1 MFFPGLFLRRPNI
14 RHVGRY
20 FNDSLFTKEGEEMK
34 RTMII
39 AVVLFLSVFFLLSPS
54 PARAQAI
61 ENELYLIT
69 PVSKDVHDPALKA
82 FAAYA
87 QKKWNIQV
95 KTSAIPKGTP
105 VAYGQILEWKGR
117 PQADI
122 FWGGEGTLFDN
133 LAAEKLLE
141 PAKIPKKILDEIPA
155 TIGKPV
161 GLPLK
166 DPKGFWVGTT
176 LEPYGLIYQ
185 PKLLKRLG
193 VTIKN
198 WDDLLNPKLKGQIA
212 QCTPDRSS
220 SSHATYEVILETYG
234 WEKGWAWLKKLAANT
249 GIFTARS
256 RDVPNVVSK
265 GEFAVGFAVPSY
277 MAFAEVLAGYDVMF
291 VYPKNAYVTPEPIA
305 VLQGAPHP
313 KAAHAFIEFL
323 LTEEGQKLFSELGL
337 YPITPKFKVQGP
349 PGSKQEMTVKF
360 TGGMR
365 SFFDIPVGNV
375 YDDKIAGPKKRIE
388 EVNAYFRKEI
398 AEKHKELIQKKK

>member
-1 MFFPGLFLRRPNI
+1 M
-14 RHVGRY
+14 
-20 FNDSLFTKEGEEMK
+20 KMK
-34 RTMII
+34 RMI
-39 AVVLFLSVFFLLSPS
+39 VVLTVLLMGFLCFGGISFG
-54 PARAQAI
+54 QAI
-61 ENELYLIT
+61 ENEFYLIT

-82 FAAYA
+82 FAEYA
-87 QKKWNIQV
+87 KKKWNIDV
-95 KTSAIPKGTP
+95 KTSAMPQGTP
-105 VAYGQILEWKGR
+105 VAYGQILEWRGNPR
-117 PQADI
+117 ADV

-133 LAAEKLLE
+133 LAAEGLLDQVT
-141 PAKIPKKILDEIPA
+141 IPKKMWDEIPA
-155 TIGKPV
+155 TIGKPI

-166 DPKGFWVGTT
+166 DPKKFWVGTT

-193 VTIKN
+193 VTIKD

-220 SSHATYEVILETYG
+220 SSHASYEVILAMYG
-234 WEKGWAWLKKLAANT
+234 WEKGWEWLTKLAANT

-277 MAFAEVLAGYDVMF
+277 MAFAEVLGGYDVMF
-291 VYPKNAYVTPEPIA
+291 VYPKNAYVTPEPMA
-305 VLQGAPHP
+305 VLKGAPHP

-323 LTEEGQKLFSELGL
+323 LTEEGQRIFMERGL
-337 YPITPKFKVQGP
+337 YAITPKYKVSGA
-349 PGSKQEMTVKF
+349 PGSPAEKAVQF

-375 YDDKIAGPKKRIE
+375 YDPNVAGPKKRIE
-388 EVNAYFRKEI
+388 EVNSYFRKEI
-398 AEKHKELIQKKK
+398 AEKHKDIIKGK